1 MRPKK
6 TMTELER
13 SERLKE
19 YDLQISISEYQLFV
33 AERDMEVETAE
44 AYLKYR
50 KTVQECKNNVSEAR
64 TNLYRAKVRR
74 KQFLKYHPL

>member
-19 YDLQISISEYQLFV
+19 YDLQISIMESQLE
-33 AERDMEVETAE
+33 AIERDAEVDTAE

-50 KTVQECKNNVSEAR
+50 KTVQECKNKLSEAR
-64 TNLYRAKVRR
+64 TNLYRAKERR
-74 KQFLKYHPL
+74 KQFLKHHPL

>member
-19 YDLQISISEYQLFV
+19 YDLQISIAEYQLFV
-33 AERDMEVETAE
+33 AERDMEVDTAT

-50 KTVQECKNNVSEAR
+50 KTVQECKNKLSDAR
-64 TNLYRAKVRR
+64 TNLYRANERR
-74 KQFLKYHPL
+74 KQFLKHHPI